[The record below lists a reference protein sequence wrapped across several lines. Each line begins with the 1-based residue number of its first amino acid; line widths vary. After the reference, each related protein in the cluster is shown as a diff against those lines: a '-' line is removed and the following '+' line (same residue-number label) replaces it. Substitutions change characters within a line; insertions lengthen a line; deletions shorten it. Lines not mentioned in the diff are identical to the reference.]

1 MKTEDKTEDD
11 IILSALEREHTRL
24 KKIADQAKSMCE
36 KRLSAA
42 TQLVEIHSEA
52 YQIMCGETGSIDFE
66 RLKELKKS
74 ANKAKKLMK
83 LDLIKLSDKEF
94 EAEWER
100 DLAARALANHKF
112 LMAMRRG
119 Q

>member
-1 MKTEDKTEDD
+1 MKTEED

-24 KKIADQAKSMCE
+24 KKVADQAKSMCE
-36 KRLSAA
+36 ERIHAA
-42 TQLVEIHSEA
+42 MQLVEINREA

-74 ANKAKKLMK
+74 ANKAEKLRK
-83 LDLIKLSDKEF
+83 LDLIKLSDKQF

-112 LMAMRRG
+112 FMAMRRG
-119 Q
+119 K

>member
-1 MKTEDKTEDD
+1 MKTEVKTKDD
-11 IILSALEREHTRL
+11 IILSALEREYTRL
-24 KKIADQAKSMCE
+24 KKVADQAKSMCD
-36 KRLSAA
+36 KRISA
-42 TQLVEIHSEA
+42 TTELIEINREA

-74 ANKAKKLMK
+74 ANKAEKLRK
-83 LDLIKLSDKEF
+83 LDFIKLSDKQF

-112 LMAMRRG
+112 FMGMRRG
-119 Q
+119 K